1 MTNVA
6 IDDTPPFGVAI
17 GKAAEPLLE
26 VKDLNVSY
34 GAVQVLFGVD
44 LQVRAGETLALLGT
58 NGAGKSTA
66 LKAVSGLIP
75 VNGGAVVFQGTDIT
89 NTPTEDRVRA
99 GIVQVRGG
107 NGVFPSLS
115 VRENLRLGGFTILKN
130 RKRLA
135 SRTDAVLVLFPESS
149 TRLDQRVGTMSG
161 GEQQMV
167 ALAKALLLEP
177 RLLVIDELTLGLA
190 PIVTERLLRVV
201 DELKRSGLTMLIVE
215 QSLNVALNFADR
227 AVFMERGEVRFSGDP
242 VELTQNGDLVRA
254 VFLGQAMTT

>member
-1 MTNVA
+1 VA
-6 IDDTPPFGVAI
+6 NGQRA
-17 GKAAEPLLE
+17 GKVAEPLLE
-26 VKDLNVSY
+26 VEDLNVFY

-44 LQVRAGETLALLGT
+44 LHVSVGETLALLGT

-66 LKAVSGLIP
+66 LKAISGLIP
-75 VNGGAVVFQGTDIT
+75 VSTGRVVFDGIDIT
-89 NTPTEDRVRA
+89 NRSTEERVSA

-107 NGVFPSLS
+107 TGVFPSLS
-115 VRENLRLGGFTILKN
+115 IQENLRLGGFTIMKD

-135 SRTDAVLVLFPESS
+135 SRIEAALDLFPELS
-149 TRLDQRVGTMSG
+149 TRLNQRVGTMSG

-167 ALAKALLLEP
+167 ALAKAMLLEP

-190 PIVTERLLRVV
+190 PIITERLLQVV

-242 VELTQNGDLVRA
+242 VELAQNGDLVRA
-254 VFLGQAMTT
+254 VFLGQAVTS